1 MRTFVSIDITEPSI
15 LDGIRK
21 LQAELVPPEPDT
33 VKLSNMEKL
42 HITLQFVGEVSDE
55 ERRKIA
61 YTLSRIRFAPFDLE
75 IGGEVGAFPDA
86 KSPRVVWV
94 GMRTVGGDDDGSGL
108 QGLARRVSDELA
120 AIGYVPD
127 FPFNSHITVL
137 RVNEGGAG
145 AVSRVLDGRPAE
157 KVFGVQRVDR
167 FKLKES
173 RKTPD
178 GHVFADLAVVEGVE
192 RQ

>member
-21 LQAELVPPEPDT
+21 LQAELVPPEPDS

-55 ERRKIA
+55 EWLKVTDALSKIE
-61 YTLSRIRFAPFDLE
+61 FAPFDLE

-86 KSPRVVWV
+86 RSPRVVWI

-108 QGLARRVSDELA
+108 RGLARKVSSKLA

-145 AVSRVLDGRPAE
+145 AVSKVLAGRPAE
-157 KVFGVQRVDR
+157 KTLGIQRVDR
-167 FKLKES
+167 FRLKES

-178 GHVFADLAVVEGVE
+178 GHVFADLAVVKGVE
-192 RQ
+192 